1 MAGKAHPEDYLEYPE
16 QHPEDPRRPIPVP
29 DGIPGT
35 KVTWNDLRE
44 TVAQMYGRGIPRKV
58 IARTLVD
65 YLVPNNRHRP
75 LEQRLSQARQKL
87 RNWEHTLEFRDRV
100 YEIALVELD
109 LESPAILKGL
119 AKKAK
124 RGRVDA
130 ARLAMELT
138 GRHNPKGDAA
148 PTQVA
153 VVFNGIPRPDG
164 DPAVEVQAV
173 RARPELEVPPE
184 LRMGNRKPGRKPKA
198 KE

>member
-16 QHPEDPRRPIPVP
+16 RSPHDLRHPVQVP

-35 KVTWNDLRE
+35 TVTWDELRE
-44 TVAQMYGRGIPRKV
+44 TVAQMYGRGLPRRV

-65 YLVPNNRHRP
+65 YLVPNRKDRP
-75 LEQRLSQARQKL
+75 LEQRLSQARGKL
-87 RNWEHTLEFRDRV
+87 RKWESASHFRDRV
-100 YEIALVELD
+100 YEIAVIELD

-130 ARLAMELT
+130 ARLALELT
-138 GRHNPKGDAA
+138 GRHNPKGDVA

-153 VVFNGIPRPDG
+153 VVFQGIPRPEG
-164 DPAVEVQAV
+164 DPTVEVQAV
-173 RARPELEVPPE
+173 RAPQKHLQPAKR
-184 LRMGNRKPGRKPKA
+184 RKK
-198 KE
+198 